1 MKDKK
6 SPTKLLKWRHITL
19 GYENNTETWQL
30 CGLDI
35 TPLLLILCRDCR
47 KLNISFFLSKM
58 IIEMLKQWIEDR
70 SCTNLVVVSFDLWH
84 LDFSIDQFWHFKV
97 SAFDLTFTL
106 KYNAVSMVR
115 VRHNYDSENQEM
127 HSHNFQHKAFPIEQK
142 HIVHY
147 IKQWPIVI

>member
-47 KLNISFFLSKM
+47 KLNISFFIENDNRNAQTMDWRSK
-58 IIEMLKQWIEDR
+58 LYK
-70 SCTNLVVVSFDLWH
+70 SCCSFSFDLWH